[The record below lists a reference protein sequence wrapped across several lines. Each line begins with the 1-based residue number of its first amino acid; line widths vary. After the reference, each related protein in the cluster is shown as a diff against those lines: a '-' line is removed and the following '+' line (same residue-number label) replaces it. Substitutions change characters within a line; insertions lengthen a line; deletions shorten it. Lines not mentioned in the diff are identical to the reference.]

1 MRFLR
6 VQPEPEPEPELP
18 HPFPMELWIVG
29 IGMAVEAGVLRYK
42 LDVRMLAFGEELTLE
57 GSIVVRLVDT

>member
-29 IGMAVEAGVLRYK
+29 IGPDGEEALRYK